1 MLCYRASGACE
12 LLYDYGHWS
21 HYPVSPVLARIHWAV
36 HPYPPGLH
44 PLRTPLCEVSGSPWQ
59 LRTRPN
65 VLCCLRLP
73 HCTTGSKCG
82 SPSQVVAI
90 PGSLHCAQPFFLHDL
105 GGGFH
110 RPRMDPRSPR
120 RLRYPYALLPP
131 LAVSAG
137 TFLTSGSTCSSS
149 LLILSLLLFSRPIPS
164 LHRRRSASR
173 CCLALHPTAKLDAV
187 KLASSI

>member
-105 GGGFH
+105 GGGDFIDH
-110 RPRMDPRSPR
+110 EWTLVVLDVSGIRMHS
-120 RLRYPYALLPP
+120 Y
-131 LAVSAG
+131 
-137 TFLTSGSTCSSS
+137 
-149 LLILSLLLFSRPIPS
+149 
-164 LHRRRSASR
+164 
-173 CCLALHPTAKLDAV
+173 HPWQCQRARF
-187 KLASSI
+187 